1 MNSMLDMYVKCG
13 SLEKAGKI
21 FETMEVKDMF
31 SWTSMINGYV
41 KHGEVELARKL
52 FDEMRRG
59 MWSLGGYL
67 QNNRPKDALELFHD
81 MEREAMCFID
91 MYAKCGNIDAAG
103 EIFDGMMKKD
113 LVSYYS
119 MIVAY
124 ASHGHAGKALGLFE
138 HIREVGFKPDDITS
152 VGVLSACAHGGLVKK
167 GWDYFRATELFGL
180 TPAMEH
186 YTCMIDLLG
195 RVGHLEEAYEL
206 IRSMPM
212 EPHEAIWGALLNGC
226 RMHGNVELGKFAAEK
241 LIVLDPKDSG
251 TYMLLVSLCANK
263 RKWGDVRMARS
274 MMRDN
279 GVKKTPGSSSIEL
292 EGVFHDFLVADELH
306 PESEAIYRVLGEILL
321 LSKLDD
327 YTTHTCQIDTFL

>member
-1 MNSMLDMYVKCG
+1 M
-13 SLEKAGKI
+13 
-21 FETMEVKDMF
+21 
-31 SWTSMINGYV
+31 
-41 KHGEVELARKL
+41 
-52 FDEMRRG
+52 
-59 MWSLGGYL
+59 
-67 QNNRPKDALELFHD
+67 
-81 MEREAMCFID
+81 
-91 MYAKCGNIDAAG
+91 
-103 EIFDGMMKKD
+103 
-113 LVSYYS
+113 
-119 MIVAY
+119 
-124 ASHGHAGKALGLFE
+124 
-138 HIREVGFKPDDITS
+138 
-152 VGVLSACAHGGLVKK
+152 
-167 GWDYFRATELFGL
+167 ELFGS

-212 EPHEAIWGALLNGC
+212 EPDEAIWGALLNGC

-251 TYMLLVSLCANK
+251 TYMLLASLCANK

-292 EGVFHDFLVADELH
+292 EGVFHDFLVTDELH

-327 YTTHTCQIDTFL
+327 YTTHTCQTDTFL